1 MEAGKDAERRAM
13 GQESTEEI
21 FWYSDRA
28 RKDKTMFA
36 EIPQSAWRQ
45 FRHPAF
51 QKKSYSRRRAEEA
64 AGPYKSAG

>member
-21 FWYSDRA
+21 LGYSDRA

-51 QKKSYSRRRAEEA
+51 QKKSYSRRGAEEA
-64 AGPYKSAG
+64 ARLCKSAG